1 MVAKHNVEIPPT
13 PPDHFSVTVLSHKGA
28 GLTGVYPVEKADE
41 IFRAVRVAE
50 ASYELLCA
58 TLWRLLRRCR
68 ARDNDEAIPLAALGA
83 VRAHPNREAVA
94 KLIAEFSRNIREQ
107 GRANVS
113 VALGK
118 KRGLVFAV
126 GTDGAD
132 LRALLRHSQKAGAGR
147 MTVHRQREPE
157 TVNA

>member
-13 PPDHFSVTVLSHKGA
+13 PPDLLSHKGA

-41 IFRAVRVAE
+41 IFRAVRVVE

-58 TLWRLLRRCR
+58 TLWRLLRRRR
-68 ARDNDEAIPLAALGA
+68 ARNNEAIPLAALGA
-83 VRAHPNREAVA
+83 VLAHPNREAVA
-94 KLIAEFSRNIREQ
+94 KLIAEFSRAIREQ
-107 GRANVS
+107 GRANIS

-132 LRALLRHSQKAGAGR
+132 LRALLRDAQKAGTGR
-147 MTVHRQREPE
+147 MSVHRQREPE

>member
-13 PPDHFSVTVLSHKGA
+13 PPDHFSVTVLNHKGA
-28 GLTGVYPVEKADE
+28 GMTGVYPVEKADE
-41 IFRAVRVAE
+41 IFRAARVVE
-50 ASYELLCA
+50 ASYELLCS
-58 TLWRLLRRCR
+58 TLWRLLRQRR
-68 ARDNDEAIPLAALGA
+68 ASDSEVIPLTALGA
-83 VRAHPNREAVA
+83 VLAHPNREAVA

-107 GRANVS
+107 SRANIS

-118 KRGLVFAV
+118 KRGGVFSV

-132 LRALLRHSQKAGAGR
+132 LRALLRHGQKAGAGR